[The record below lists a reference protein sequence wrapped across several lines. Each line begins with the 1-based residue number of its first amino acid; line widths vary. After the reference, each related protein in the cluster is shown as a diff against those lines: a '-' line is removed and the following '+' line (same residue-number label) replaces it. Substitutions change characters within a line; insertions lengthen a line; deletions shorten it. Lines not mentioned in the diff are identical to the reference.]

1 MCSCSRAEFTR
12 DLMNKAYIYE
22 VELALRTDSSELS
35 TTKSSISYPCL
46 RRLGEATESS
56 TSSSD
61 DDTSSAAGNGFTLR
75 KSIMSVCAAVA
86 TWLRYSAHDIGWK

>member
-1 MCSCSRAEFTR
+1 
-12 DLMNKAYIYE
+12 
-22 VELALRTDSSELS
+22 
-35 TTKSSISYPCL
+35 
-46 RRLGEATESS
+46 LGEATESS